1 MIIFL
6 FSEMSNKVLM
16 KAIVEAQDSN
26 ESLQLK
32 VEFEQPLWDKL
43 KQNKI

>member
-1 MIIFL
+1 
-6 FSEMSNKVLM
+6 MSNKVVM
-16 KAIVEAQDSN
+16 RAIVEAQDNN

-32 VEFEQPLWDKL
+32 IEFEQPLWDKL